1 MDERTR
7 KSSGTTRQD
16 DKIRARPKEPDQ
28 HRMVRIG
35 REEMVHQGDRE
46 NAIWRSR

>member
-7 KSSGTTRQD
+7 KSSGTTRQMQN
-16 DKIRARPKEPDQ
+16 KSTTQRTRSAQ
-28 HRMVRIG
+28 MVRIG
-35 REEMVHQGDRE
+35 REEMVHQGDGE

>member
-7 KSSGTTRQD
+7 KSSGTTRQMQ
-16 DKIRARPKEPDQ
+16 IRARPKEPDQ

-35 REEMVHQGDRE
+35 REEMVHQGDGE

>member
-7 KSSGTTRQD
+7 KSSGTTRQMQN
-16 DKIRARPKEPDQ
+16 KSTT

>member
-7 KSSGTTRQD
+7 KSSGTTRQMQN
-16 DKIRARPKEPDQ
+16 KSTT
-28 HRMVRIG
+28 
-35 REEMVHQGDRE
+35 EMVHQGDRE